1 MGNTTG
7 WCRPWRRGEY
17 SAQAAEE
24 LDSYLL
30 VRFWAHES
38 DICPLHSILPSMHPG
53 ERTRYRTPR
62 FYKHCTSCVEK
73 RAESASWA
81 ASPCGLRARSLT
93 SQAPSS
99 QGLRAAARATP
110 QQPTGPGDLLLRY
123 CQRTSIISAATVRWA
138 GPWRD
143 GRNQGGAL
151 INTAVFVSGH
161 TQESPVTFACKAWL
175 TSVSGGRSLG
185 LKDSARSSGM
195 AATMEERTL
204 YPPSNPRPS
213 LQFDLHS
220 SFWFVKLKLYYI
232 WFYRAGIFIFLIGKI
247 EMKHNSLQRENS
259 KAKKLTYFH
268 IYTQKSPN
276 SITKRKKWI
285 LQISRKCPGWP
296 QSLPIN
302 AYSFQRLS
310 AQCKRDTSCKDLCS
324 RAGP

>member
-1 MGNTTG
+1 MALLCDTLASSRRQFFPLFHSPPLWVTQRAGAG
-7 WCRPWRRGEY
+7 RGEGVNTQLRQLRNLIPI
-17 SAQAAEE
+17 SW
-24 LDSYLL
+24 L
-30 VRFWAHES
+30 WAHES
-38 DICPLHSILPSMHPG
+38 DICPLRSILPSMRPG

-99 QGLRAAARATP
+99 QGLRAVARATP

-195 AATMEERTL
+195 AATMEERT
-204 YPPSNPRPS
+204 
-213 LQFDLHS
+213 
-220 SFWFVKLKLYYI
+220 
-232 WFYRAGIFIFLIGKI
+232 
-247 EMKHNSLQRENS
+247 
-259 KAKKLTYFH
+259 
-268 IYTQKSPN
+268 IYTP
-276 SITKRKKWI
+276 
-285 LQISRKCPGWP
+285 
-296 QSLPIN
+296 
-302 AYSFQRLS
+302 FQPK
-310 AQCKRDTSCKDLCS
+310 AQFTI
-324 RAGP
+324 